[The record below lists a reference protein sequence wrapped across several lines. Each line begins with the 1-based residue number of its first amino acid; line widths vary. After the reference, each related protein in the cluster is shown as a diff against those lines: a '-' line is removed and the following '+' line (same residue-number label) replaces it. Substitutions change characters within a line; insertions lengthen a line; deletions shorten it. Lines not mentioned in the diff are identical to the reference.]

1 MCPPASA
8 DRRFGEDGKPS
19 AAATGGRAQTI
30 RRTALAAGLLI
41 LAGLF
46 FLWGGDDLLSF
57 EALARNRQ
65 SLGRGVE
72 DSAVLASLSFLAV
85 YAAITAL
92 SLPLGAVMTVASG
105 LLFGPVWGTLLSVIG
120 ATAGATVV
128 FLAAGRVAGPRL
140 RARVASALRR
150 MDAGFRENAFNYLLV
165 LRLIP
170 LFPFWLVN
178 LAPAFA
184 EVRLR
189 TFVAATALGIVPGT
203 FVFALVGNGFGALAA
218 AGKEPGLD
226 VILRPAVLAPVLGLA
241 VLALVPVIYRK
252 MRQRQR

>member
-8 DRRFGEDGKPS
+8 DRDIGEDRTP
-19 AAATGGRAQTI
+19 AVVGGRGQAI
-30 RRTALAAGLLI
+30 RRAALAGGLLI
-41 LAGLF
+41 MAGLF
-46 FLWGGDDLLSF
+46 FLLGGDELLSF
-57 EALARNRQ
+57 EALARNRK
-65 SLGRGVE
+65 LLDHWVE

-85 YAAITAL
+85 YAALTAL

-105 LLFGPVWGTLLSVIG
+105 LLFGPIWGTLLSVTG

-128 FLAAGRVAGPRL
+128 FLAAGRIAGPRL
-140 RARVASALRR
+140 RERIATALRR

-189 TFVAATALGIVPGT
+189 TFVAATGLGIVPGT

-226 VILRPAVLAPVLGLA
+226 VVLRPAVLAPILGLA
-241 VLALVPVIYRK
+241 VLSLVPVVYRK
-252 MRQRQR
+252 LKKRQR

>member
-1 MCPPASA
+1 MSPPARA
-8 DRRFGEDGKPS
+8 DRRFGEDGKPPQV
-19 AAATGGRAQTI
+19 AAGGRAQTV
-30 RRTALAAGLLI
+30 RRVALAVGLLV

-46 FLWGGDDLLSF
+46 FLWDGDELLSF
-57 EALARNRQ
+57 EALARNRE
-65 SLGRGVE
+65 LLARWVE
-72 DSAVLASLSFLAV
+72 DSTLLASLSFLAV
-85 YAAITAL
+85 YAAVTAL

-105 LLFGPVWGTLLSVIG
+105 LLFGPLWGTLLSVAG

-140 RARVASALRR
+140 RERIATALRR

-189 TFVAATALGIVPGT
+189 TFVVATALGIIPGT

-218 AGKEPGLD
+218 AGQEPGLD
-226 VILRPAVLAPVLGLA
+226 VILRPAVLAPVIGLA
-241 VLALVPVIYRK
+241 VLALVPVVYRK
-252 MRQRQR
+252 MRGRQR